1 MKKGVIFGKTLL
13 AATGAALVVAG
24 CGSSGSSGSS
34 ASYKMAGGA
43 DYATEAAYD
52 TADYGVYENAMMAP
66 MEEESTTT
74 GTDSSTEV
82 SDKSRKLI
90 TTVNLTAETEHFEES
105 LARIENRVKDLGGY
119 IESSNVYN
127 GSGGSYSSRSASLTC
142 RIPAVRLD
150 SFIDSVDGD
159 NNITRKSVNV
169 QDVTLSYV
177 DIESRKN
184 SLRAEEKR
192 LLQILESAETVE
204 DLITVEDKLADVRYE
219 LESIES
225 QLRSY
230 DNQVDYS
237 TVYLDINE
245 VVTYTPTEPEGIF
258 TRMGKEFMENLKD
271 VGEGLEDLLVYIV
284 GHIPQI
290 VVFVIFVVI
299 VIAIIKL
306 IAAAGKK
313 RQMKRMAKLQKS
325 GYVQYTAP
333 AGGYAQ
339 ANVNTQ
345 PGSNAPANGNVQ
357 VSAEAAS
364 NVNAQADAGTQ
375 SGNPSDN
382 GSAS

>member
-271 VGEGLEDLLVYIV
+271 VGEGLENLLVYVV

-313 RQMKRMAKLQKS
+313 RQMKRMAKLQKN

-345 PGSNAPANGNVQ
+345 
-357 VSAEAAS
+357 
-364 NVNAQADAGTQ
+364 